1 MFKRSLSAL
10 GKSFIA
16 GALRVLP
23 GSSGTFA
30 RRWLAWEFLRGDA
43 ETLTFQRDGFT
54 WSVFT
59 HDIVGRSLYIRG
71 DFQLESLKPLLT
83 CLKTSRPQ
91 FSEQTTI
98 INIGANIGDT
108 ALPLAKASGK
118 KIIACEPVPRT
129 FELLQKNVELNQMA
143 AQVDCRQVAI
153 ATQAG
158 TIEMLAPKDSG
169 HSEVKSNNG
178 KQGFDG
184 RYSLE
189 QCQIAQVPSLP
200 LDQLLDQCNLRPEEV
215 ALVWSDTQGFESEVI
230 ASGSSLWKAGVP
242 LWVEV
247 APQALEIHGGLA
259 RFESLC
265 REHFRQLLL
274 DEQFLDA
281 GREQTAHPVD
291 RIAEVLRKLQHRKDR
306 RGRDEQDVLLIP

>member
-1 MFKRSLSAL
+1 MLKRSLSAL
-10 GKSFIA
+10 GKSFLA
-16 GALRVLP
+16 GSLRALP
-23 GSSGTFA
+23 GKSGTFA

-43 ETLTFQRDGFT
+43 ETITFERNGFT

-59 HDIVGRSLYIRG
+59 NDIVGRSLYIRG
-71 DFQLESLKPLLT
+71 DFQLDALQPLLAW
-83 CLKTSRPQ
+83 LKAHRPQ
-91 FSEQTTI
+91 FRQQTTI

-108 ALPLAKASGK
+108 AVPLAATSGK
-118 KIIACEPVPRT
+118 KVIACEPVPRT
-129 FELLQKNVELNQMA
+129 FGLLQKNIQLNQME
-143 AQVDCRQVAI
+143 QHVDCRQVAI

-169 HSEVKSNNG
+169 HSEVKSSNG

-184 RYSLE
+184 RYDKGNCDVAL
-189 QCQIAQVPSLP
+189 VPSLP
-200 LDQLLDQCNLRPEEV
+200 LDDLVKGSNLRPEDV

-230 ASGSSLWKAGVP
+230 ASGSSLWRAGVP

-247 APQALEIHGGLA
+247 APEGLEVHGGLA
-259 RFESLC
+259 HFETLC
-265 REHFRQLLL
+265 RKYFRQLIL

-281 GREQTAHPVD
+281 GRDQSPHPIE
-291 RIAEVLRKLQHRKDR
+291 RISEFIRKLQQGKDR

>member
-1 MFKRSLSAL
+1 MLKHSLSAL
-10 GKSFIA
+10 GKSLIA
-16 GALRVLP
+16 GSFSVLP
-23 GSSGTFA
+23 GRRGSFA

-43 ETLTFQRDGFT
+43 ETITFQRDGFT

-71 DFQLESLKPLLT
+71 DFQLEALKPLLNWLRT
-83 CLKTSRPQ
+83 NRPQ
-91 FSEQTTI
+91 FSDQSTI

-108 ALPLAKASGK
+108 AIPLAGASGK
-118 KIIACEPVPRT
+118 KVIACEPVPRT
-129 FELLQKNVELNQMA
+129 FELLSRNVELNQMGA
-143 AQVDCRQVAI
+143 KVDCRQVAI

-169 HSEVKSNNG
+169 HSEVKSPNG
-178 KQGFDG
+178 KQGFDD
-184 RYSLE
+184 RYSAD
-189 QCQIAQVPSLP
+189 QCQLTQVSSLP
-200 LDQLLDQCNLRPEEV
+200 LDQLVQDSNLRPEDV

-247 APQALEIHGGLA
+247 APQALEIHGGVS
-259 RFESLC
+259 RFETLC
-265 REHFRQLLL
+265 REHFRLLIL

-281 GREQTAHPVD
+281 GRDQTPHPID
-291 RIAEVLRKLQHRKDR
+291 RISEVLRKLQQGKDL